1 MRICVLSSEPSSH
14 VSKDLQWVTRLFC
27 SGTVC
32 MWFEIIYNF
41 LCFHPLNDLK
51 QHKIDYVWAL
61 NEVKWNHALEIC
73 VCFNYNFFPTS
84 SLALSPSSSSSSVSG
99 FGIWLNGCRGEKMC
113 HIMLVC
119 NLWSLWLCCMNH
131 TNRVSCLTIPMW
143 LNSRFF
149 FRSFSI
155 KKGVSWTD
163 GNFPCL
169 LAVSYSICKVLLWF
183 SFTHNNGTINSHTWN
198 LRDFNWFMMQ
208 QSQPLQEQ
216 QDESSS
222 RLGDVSVRICSRLR
236 STNERRRINRNLSF
250 IWANLR
256 YANICTSINSL
267 WHKSFYYYFGIII
280 F

>member
-1 MRICVLSSEPSSH
+1 MAVEEKKCVISCSFVIYDRYGYAAWITQTVFLVWRFRSDS
-14 VSKDLQWVTRLFC
+14 TR
-27 SGTVC
+27 
-32 MWFEIIYNF
+32 
-41 LCFHPLNDLK
+41 
-51 QHKIDYVWAL
+51 A
-61 NEVKWNHALEIC
+61 
-73 VCFNYNFFPTS
+73 
-84 SLALSPSSSSSSVSG
+84 
-99 FGIWLNGCRGEKMC
+99 
-113 HIMLVC
+113 
-119 NLWSLWLCCMNH
+119 
-131 TNRVSCLTIPMW
+131 
-143 LNSRFF
+143 FF